1 MKLDTLSI
9 DSLKEI
15 VKVAKEQGV
24 AELQVEAKDF
34 KVSVNFATAP
44 AQVHHVAPVM
54 HAAPVAHVAQAAS
67 APVAAHAGAD
77 PRKAAASDAGLHV
90 IKSPFVGTFYASPS
104 PGKPVYCKVGDKVKT
119 GQPLCVLEAMKI
131 MNEIDSD
138 INGEIVE
145 ICVDNESLVEY
156 GQPLFKIR
164 A

>member
-54 HAAPVAHVAQAAS
+54 HAAPVAHVAHAAPAPAAAQA
-67 APVAAHAGAD
+67 PAA
-77 PRKAAASDAGLHV
+77 KAAVVDANVHV
-90 IKSPFVGTFYASPS
+90 VKSPFVGTFYASPS
-104 PGKPVYCKVGDKVKT
+104 PGKPVYAKIGDKVKV

-138 INGEIVE
+138 ANGEIVE
-145 ICVDNESLVEY
+145 ICVDNESLVEF
-156 GQPLFKIR
+156 GQPLFKIKKS
-164 A
+164 

>member
-1 MKLDTLSI
+1 MKLDSLSI
-9 DSLKEI
+9 EALKEI
-15 VKVAKEQGV
+15 VKVAKDQGV

-44 AQVHHVAPVM
+44 AQVHHVQPIHASPVA
-54 HAAPVAHVAQAAS
+54 HAAPVAAPA
-67 APVAAHAGAD
+67 APV
-77 PRKAAASDAGLHV
+77 KAPASDAGLHI

-104 PGKPVYCKVGDKVKT
+104 PGKPAYSKVGDKVKT

-156 GQPLFKIR
+156 GQPLFKIKPN
-164 A
+164 

>member
-44 AQVHHVAPVM
+44 AQVHHVQPIV
-54 HAAPVAHVAQAAS
+54 HS
-67 APVAAHAGAD
+67 APVAQMAAPA
-77 PRKAAASDAGLHV
+77 PQAAPAKAAASDAGLHV

-104 PGKPVYCKVGDKVKT
+104 PGKPVYVKVGDKVKT

-145 ICVDNESLVEY
+145 ICVDNESLVEF
-156 GQPLFKIR
+156 GQPLFKIK